1 MPTAAKSRLNSS
13 AVIFTCH
20 SFVQELCPGTDVVGM
35 VHEKVVPSLR
45 HLNTIPWHTLAH
57 DENRQEKHV
66 ETAEVYQCSICKLR
80 FREKSLQQ
88 QCEAW
93 CRTHNSCHLHIASQ
107 SQEAQKI
114 ARVKLNN

>member
-1 MPTAAKSRLNSS
+1 MRKY
-13 AVIFTCH
+13 
-20 SFVQELCPGTDVVGM
+20 
-35 VHEKVVPSLR
+35 
-45 HLNTIPWHTLAH
+45 

-66 ETAEVYQCSICKLR
+66 ETVGEYQCSICQLH

-107 SQEAQKI
+107 SLEANTVQVH
-114 ARVKLNN
+114 VKPPRKERA